1 MVQLLLVGHCTTPS
15 LLDIGQQLRPPVVMG
30 GEVDEISEVSLE
42 IRKFRHVNN
51 FQHLTVPGTAWYE
64 AAEQRGLDVLHLA
77 DGRVNLFGSLGLFSK
92 SVAGENK
99 ISSIGWVLFVAG
111 LAILESLHLP
121 TSSVT

>member
-51 FQHLTVPGTAWYE
+51 FQHLTV
-64 AAEQRGLDVLHLA
+64 LVL
-77 DGRVNLFGSLGLFSK
+77 LGMKQLN
-92 SVAGENK
+92 SVDLMFF
-99 ISSIGWVLFVAG
+99 I
-111 LAILESLHLP
+111 
-121 TSSVT
+121 